1 VTCAA
6 AAGTVE
12 SSALDYT
19 ITRPAWLTDR
29 NEVGYELTGK
39 GEAFKGTEASI

>member
-1 VTCAA
+1 MCS
-6 AAGTVE
+6 GGRHRRIL
-12 SSALDYT
+12 ALDYT